1 MLRRQQ
7 ISLSRILARQDGKT
21 PSEAFYDE
29 KRKGWYCITDT
40 QAEQKKIQ
48 SQSVPKTTSSYDMDV
63 ISPSDVADSTIK
75 VGTGTQDIN
84 AVAQE
89 IRRTQTRDLQ
99 QAQEK

>member
-1 MLRRQQ
+1 M
-7 ISLSRILARQDGKT
+7 
-21 PSEAFYDE
+21 YDV
-29 KRKGWYCITDT
+29 T
-40 QAEQKKIQ
+40 
-48 SQSVPKTTSSYDMDV
+48 
-63 ISPSDVADSTIK
+63 SPSDVADSTIK